1 MDLKGPK
8 RSSRLPRWLSDKES
22 TCQCKRCRRL
32 RFDLWVRKIPW
43 RRKWQ
48 PTPEFLPGESHG
60 QRSLGGLQFMGSQRV
75 GRDLLTEHVRRH
87 HLVQPFHLTYR
98 AKTGASDPESTVF
111 VAEPMVAL

>member
-1 MDLKGPK
+1 MTLVGKNLPSDAGDTTDRGSISGSG
-8 RSSRLPRWLSDKES
+8 RSPGGGHSNPLWFLPR
-22 TCQCKRCRRL
+22 
-32 RFDLWVRKIPW
+32 
-43 RRKWQ
+43 
-48 PTPEFLPGESHG
+48 ESHG